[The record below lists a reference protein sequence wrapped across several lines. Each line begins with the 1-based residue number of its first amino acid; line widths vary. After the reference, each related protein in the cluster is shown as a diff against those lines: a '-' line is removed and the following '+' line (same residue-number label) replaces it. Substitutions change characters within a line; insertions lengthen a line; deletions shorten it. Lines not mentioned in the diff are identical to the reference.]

1 MQLNIRLSYHKTG
14 RVRFL
19 SHLDT
24 MRVFQ
29 QSLTRSGLPLRYTEG
44 FNPHIILS
52 IALPLGVGVESLC
65 ERLDFGVTE
74 NVSFGTLPARLNAV
88 LPDGFHVTGAVV
100 GGRAITQISH
110 IKYEFLAD
118 SNIAPERAVSLF
130 TTSAVVQ
137 KRTKKKDYIPTDI
150 VPFLRDVSCEQA
162 EEKMRLTALLSAK
175 EPILNPEYVAEAW
188 RTYLD
193 PEAAFNFKR
202 LALLD
207 SEGKPFDSLT

>member
-1 MQLNIRLSYHKTG
+1 
-14 RVRFL
+14 
-19 SHLDT
+19 

-29 QSLTRSGLPLRYTEG
+29 QSLTRAGLPLRYTEG

-74 NVSFGTLPARLNAV
+74 NVSFGTLPSRLNAV
-88 LPDGFHVTGAVV
+88 LPEGFHVTGAVV
-100 GGRAITQISH
+100 GGRAVTQISH
-110 IKYEFLAD
+110 IKFEILAD

-150 VPFLRDVSCEQA
+150 VPFLRNVSCERISCQA
-162 EEKMRLTALLSAK
+162 DCPPAKPPTPPLFCKLTALLSAK
-175 EPILNPEYVAEAW
+175 DPILNPEYVAEAW

-193 PEAAFNFKR
+193 PEAAFTFKR

-207 SEGKPFDSLT
+207 AEGKSFDSLT